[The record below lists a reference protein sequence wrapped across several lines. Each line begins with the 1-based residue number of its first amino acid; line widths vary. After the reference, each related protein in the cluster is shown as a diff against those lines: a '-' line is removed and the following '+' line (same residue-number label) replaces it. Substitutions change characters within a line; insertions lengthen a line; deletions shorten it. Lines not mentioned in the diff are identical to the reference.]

1 MLPIKCTAR
10 IINVLLVKW
19 PCSMMFLNT
28 VAVGS
33 ELEETNKKQGGWV
46 WGDDQ
51 KGSEQT
57 YLHENAGSKRTS
69 TKEYAQT

>member
-1 MLPIKCTAR
+1 MF
-10 IINVLLVKW
+10 
-19 PCSMMFLNT
+19 MFLNT

-69 TKEYAQT
+69 TKEYAQR

>member
-1 MLPIKCTAR
+1 
-10 IINVLLVKW
+10 
-19 PCSMMFLNT
+19 MFLNT

-33 ELEETNKKQGGWV
+33 ELEETKSKVGGY
-46 WGDDQ
+46 GGMIK